1 MHTSDLRRA
10 NEGNPDTKPDDP
22 TKINWSKYSMMG
34 RFIEVTTSIQYRCVG
49 PNGYRLPENK
59 YLGQLFDVPVMD
71 YEVSSTEAIAML

>member
-1 MHTSDLRRA
+1 
-10 NEGNPDTKPDDP
+10 
-22 TKINWSKYSMMG
+22 MMG